1 MKAVYS
7 SAMLKLLMKIIINKM
22 RNTPMKKNNV
32 LELKTQSTNTLIED
46 NLTNFMRIQAQKLL
60 QVAVEQE
67 VNEFVR
73 QHQEMLPGGQQRV
86 VLNGYLPERNIQTGI
101 GDVAV
106 KMPRVRDR
114 ATVDEKLVFTSN
126 LVPKYMRRTVTL
138 DVALPLLYLNGVSS
152 NKFPAA
158 LSAFLGDDAKNL
170 SPNVISK
177 LKHHWYN
184 DYEAW
189 QQRDLSKKRYV
200 YWWVDGVYLKARMEG
215 DKTCMLVI
223 VGADEY
229 GNKELVA
236 MTDGYRE
243 NKASWLSLLRQLKQ
257 QGLTYAPQV
266 AVGDGALGF
275 WGALTEIYPTTKQ
288 QRCWV
293 HKTANILEK
302 LPKSQQQ
309 KAKAAIHDIYLS
321 ATREDALSAYQT
333 FIDDYQLKYSKAVD
347 CLTKDKEQL
356 FAFYDFPAEHWV
368 HLRTTNPIE
377 STFATVRHRTKLS
390 KNCCARKTIIAAT
403 FKLMTEAEKRW
414 KKLNGAKR
422 LAQIIHL
429 EKFVDGVHIE
439 ELKQHQLN
447 KAA

>member
-1 MKAVYS
+1 
-7 SAMLKLLMKIIINKM
+7 
-22 RNTPMKKNNV
+22 
-32 LELKTQSTNTLIED
+32 
-46 NLTNFMRIQAQKLL
+46 
-60 QVAVEQE
+60 
-67 VNEFVR
+67 
-73 QHQEMLPGGQQRV
+73 
-86 VLNGYLPERNIQTGI
+86 
-101 GDVAV
+101 
-106 KMPRVRDR
+106 
-114 ATVDEKLVFTSN
+114 
-126 LVPKYMRRTVTL
+126 MRRTVTL
-138 DVALPLLYLNGVSS
+138 DVALPILYLNGVST
-152 NKFPAA
+152 NKFPAV

-243 NKASWLSLLRQLKQ
+243 SKDTWLSLLRQLKH

-439 ELKQHQLN
+439 ELKQRQLN

>member
-1 MKAVYS
+1 
-7 SAMLKLLMKIIINKM
+7 
-22 RNTPMKKNNV
+22 MKKNNV

-73 QHQEMLPGGQQRV
+73 QHQEMLPSGQQRV

-368 HLRTTNPIE
+368 DLRTTNPIE

-403 FKLMTEAEKRW
+403 FKLMTEAEKRR